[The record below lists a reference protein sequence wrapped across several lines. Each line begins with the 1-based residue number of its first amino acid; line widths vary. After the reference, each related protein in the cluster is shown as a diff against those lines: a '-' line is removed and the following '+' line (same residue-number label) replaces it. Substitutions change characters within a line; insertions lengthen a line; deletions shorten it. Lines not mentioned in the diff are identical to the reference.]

1 MIELIEFFAL
11 YFAIFAGWGAVWF
24 EAGRRHE
31 KWIKR
36 EIKGGNRK

>member
-1 MIELIEFFAL
+1 MVE
-11 YFAIFAGWGAVWF
+11 YFLFLVVILTAWSLLCF
-24 EAGRRHE
+24 EGGRRHE

>member
-1 MIELIEFFAL
+1 MIEYFLFFGVILIAWSLLCFD
-11 YFAIFAGWGAVWF
+11 G
-24 EAGRRHE
+24 GRRHE

>member
-1 MIELIEFFAL
+1 MVEYFLFFVVILTSWSLICFD
-11 YFAIFAGWGAVWF
+11 V
-24 EAGRRHE
+24 GRRHE